1 MIELREFR
9 PGDAPAL
16 RAVFES
22 AIHGVAIRH
31 YTPQQVDAWAPR
43 EHDAADWAEHMQD
56 LAPFV
61 AERDGEIVAYA
72 DVQPDGYI
80 DHFFVSAAAGG
91 QGVGGALMR
100 RLMARA
106 DELGLSE
113 LTSNVSLTAQ
123 PFFAHFGFE
132 IVEHRVVDM
141 DGVEL
146 RNAAMRKA
154 LKHSPTDDQKRSTHG
169 Q

>member
-1 MIELREFR
+1 MITPRDFQ
-9 PGDAPAL
+9 PGDGPAL

-22 AIHGVAIRH
+22 AIHGVAIRD

-43 EHDAADWAEHMQD
+43 EHDPQDWADHMQD

-61 AERDGEIVAYA
+61 AERDGEIVGYA
-72 DVQPDGYI
+72 DLQANGYI

-91 QGVGGALMR
+91 RGVGGVLMR
-100 RLMARA
+100 RLLARA
-106 DELGLSE
+106 DELGLAE
-113 LTSNVSLTAQ
+113 MTSNVSLTAQ

-141 DGVEL
+141 GGVEL
-146 RNAAMRKA
+146 RNAAMRK
-154 LKHSPTDDQKRSTHG
+154 RR
-169 Q
+169 

>member
-1 MIELREFR
+1 MIALREFR

-22 AIHGVAIRH
+22 AVRGVAIRD
-31 YTPQQVDAWAPR
+31 YTPEQVDAWAPR
-43 EHDAADWAEHMQD
+43 MHDAADWAEHMQD

-61 AERDGEIVAYA
+61 AQREGEIVGYA
-72 DVQPDGYI
+72 DLQPDGYV

-100 RLMARA
+100 RLLARA
-106 DELGLSE
+106 DELGLPE

-123 PFFAHFGFE
+123 PFFAHYGFE
-132 IVEHRVVDM
+132 IVEHRVVDIG
-141 DGVEL
+141 GVAL
-146 RNAAMRKA
+146 RNAAMRKTLA
-154 LKHSPTDDQKRSTHG
+154 RRQPERTHA
-169 Q
+169 

>member
-9 PGDAPAL
+9 PGDGPAL

-22 AIHGVAIRH
+22 AIHGVAIRD
-31 YTPQQVDAWAPR
+31 YTPRQVDAWAPR
-43 EHDAADWAEHMQD
+43 EHDAADWADHLQD

-61 AERDGEIVAYA
+61 AERDGEIVGYA
-72 DVQPDGYI
+72 DLQASGYI

-91 QGVGGALMR
+91 QGVGGMLMR
-100 RLMARA
+100 RLLTRA
-106 DELGLSE
+106 DERGLAE

-132 IVEHRVVDM
+132 IVEHRIVDM
-141 DGVEL
+141 EGVEL
-146 RNAAMRKA
+146 RNAAMRRVRRQASSVAK
-154 LKHSPTDDQKRSTHG
+154 T
-169 Q
+169 

>member
-1 MIELREFR
+1 MITLRNFR

-22 AIHGVAIRH
+22 AIHGVAIRD
-31 YTPQQVDAWAPR
+31 YTPEQVNAWAPR
-43 EHDAADWAEHMQD
+43 EHDAAFEAEWADHMRD

-72 DVQPDGYI
+72 DVQANGYI

-100 RLMARA
+100 RILARA
-106 DELGLSE
+106 DELGLAE

-123 PFFAHFGFE
+123 PFYAHFGFE
-132 IVEHRVVDM
+132 IVERRVVDV

-146 RNAAMRKA
+146 RNAAMRKR
-154 LKHSPTDDQKRSTHG
+154 LR
-169 Q
+169 